1 MSIWRNIVWQNTSF
15 TSYSSLVLVSEN
27 LFRNLSFLLSNR
39 ILDAIIN
46 RVANYLLCSLLK
58 MVDVCR

>member
-1 MSIWRNIVWQNTSF
+1 MSIWRKGVWQNTSF
-15 TSYSSLVLVSEN
+15 PNYSSLVLVSEN

-58 MVDVCR
+58 MIHVGR